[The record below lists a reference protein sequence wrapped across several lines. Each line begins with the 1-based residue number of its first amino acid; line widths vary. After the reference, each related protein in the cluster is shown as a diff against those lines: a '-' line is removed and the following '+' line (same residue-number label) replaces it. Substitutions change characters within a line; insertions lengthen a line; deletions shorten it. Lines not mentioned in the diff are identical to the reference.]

1 MKRML
6 TSLVVL
12 LVVFIV
18 FALIIGPLRA
28 TPVELTILFFP
39 TIKTSAE
46 VLAYAS
52 FFIGLLLATIIAFAG
67 DMALRKRFRAM
78 MLGQNK
84 RLKPG
89 GKSKEI
95 ADDTTATTLP
105 SERKSPE

>member
-1 MKRML
+1 
-6 TSLVVL
+6 
-12 LVVFIV
+12 
-18 FALIIGPLRA
+18 
-28 TPVELTILFFP
+28 
-39 TIKTSAE
+39 
-46 VLAYAS
+46 
-52 FFIGLLLATIIAFAG
+52 
-67 DMALRKRFRAM
+67 M